1 MKATASSQPSSTRI
15 TLPSY
20 RIRKSA
26 RKNYRFRKQRAG
38 AVLLEFAITIPVMMI
53 LAIAVL
59 DFSRLSYYRFLVAD
73 AAGAASR
80 YAAFHPVTDVSYNV
94 WMQKLDTIARNTIE
108 GSPWASASD
117 LIVYPAVLNQENPG
131 DTRVIIKMEYVYHA
145 TIPWPGL
152 PSEATVRSTVQIMGA
167 K

>member
-1 MKATASSQPSSTRI
+1 MKATVSPEPSDTCL
-15 TLPSY
+15 TLQSR
-20 RIRKSA
+20 RIRRSA
-26 RKNYRFRKQRAG
+26 TKNDRLSKQRAG
-38 AVLLEFAITIPVMMI
+38 AVLLEFAVTIPVMVI

-80 YAAFHPVTDVSYNV
+80 YAAFYPVTDVTYNV
-94 WMQKLDTIARNTIE
+94 WMQRLDAVARNTVE
-108 GSPWASASD
+108 GSPWASASN
-117 LIVYPAVLNQENPG
+117 LIVYPAVINQATPGEN
-131 DTRVIIKMEYVYHA
+131 RVIIKMEYVYRA

-152 PSEATVRSTVQIMGA
+152 PSESTVRSTVQIMGA

>member
-1 MKATASSQPSSTRI
+1 MKATVPPEPSNTRL
-15 TLPSY
+15 TLPSR
-20 RIRKSA
+20 RIRRSA
-26 RKNYRFRKQRAG
+26 TKNDRLSKQRAG
-38 AVLLEFAITIPVMMI
+38 AVLLEFAVTIPVMVI

-80 YAAFHPVTDVSYNV
+80 YAAFYPVTDVSYNV
-94 WMQKLDTIARNTIE
+94 WMQRLDAVARNTVE
-108 GSPWASASD
+108 GSPWASASN
-117 LIVYPAVLNQENPG
+117 LIVYPAVINQATPGEN
-131 DTRVIIKMEYVYHA
+131 RVIIKMEYVYRA

-152 PSEATVRSTVQIMGA
+152 PSESTVRSTVQIMGA

>member
-1 MKATASSQPSSTRI
+1 
-15 TLPSY
+15 
-20 RIRKSA
+20 
-26 RKNYRFRKQRAG
+26 
-38 AVLLEFAITIPVMMI
+38 
-53 LAIAVL
+53 
-59 DFSRLSYYRFLVAD
+59 
-73 AAGAASR
+73 
-80 YAAFHPVTDVSYNV
+80 
-94 WMQKLDTIARNTIE
+94 MQKLDTIARNTIE

-131 DTRVIIKMEYVYHA
+131 ETRVIIKMEYVYHA